1 MAAILIY
8 FVRGLVRLLVSLRY
22 RLIVKGLDK
31 LTPDQFKRQGGI
43 LFLPNHPAEIDPVI
57 LESVLWSK
65 FRPRPLVVEH
75 FYNLKGF
82 RFFLKLVKAMPLP
95 TMDVMANRW
104 RAKKVKQQ
112 FDNVVEELKAGN
124 NFLIYPSGRLKQ
136 SGLEMVGGASF
147 VHDLLQV
154 GPEINVVLV
163 RTTGLWGSQFS
174 RALTGAS
181 PDFGKVLWDCTK
193 ILLKNGIFFTPRR
206 EVTIELEFPPAD
218 FPYHAP
224 RLDFN
229 KALENWYNR
238 NGPEPVK
245 LVSFA
250 FWKEELPKVYVS
262 AAQGKSV
269 EEKTVSQQVLNEVIA
284 HIASM
289 TQRPKESI
297 ERKMHLSHD
306 LGLDSLDVAG
316 VYIFLDEHYQIK
328 DLIPG
333 DLQTVEDV
341 VQAAAGYKKEREGI
355 PKKEVKFRWPEDKG
369 RPVPGTAPGN
379 TLQEVFLNCVDRF
392 PSGIACVDELSGALT
407 YRKLKIAALILAEK
421 FHELPGNRIGVML
434 PSSTA
439 AYLTILAVLLAGK
452 VPVMINWTAG
462 VKAID
467 HGADLTEIQAVIT
480 SEKFL
485 DRLETDELGKIE
497 QMLVFLEDIKKTISL
512 RDKLHSLFY
521 SYMSAKKLMKELGHS
536 SIDPTE
542 PAVVLFTSGTENLP
556 KGVPLSHSNLLSNHR
571 SCYQSISIIEP
582 SDILYG
588 VLPPFHSFGFSI
600 TGLLPLLSGLKVC
613 FAPNPNDSHGMA
625 RNVAQWHPT
634 LFFCAPS
641 FIKALFQVSKP
652 ENLQSLK
659 LVVCG
664 AEKTPQELFDFVK
677 EHIPKAK
684 VIEGYGITEC
694 SPVVTFDRIGEAHK
708 GVGKPLPGIELTA
721 IDDSKPPQRVPTGKE
736 GEICIRG
743 PNVFAGYLGNPRDPF
758 VTLDGKQ
765 WYVSGDRGFID
776 EEGHLVLS
784 GRVKRFVKIGGEM
797 VGLGG
802 VEEELFRIAKEKN
815 WISKIQDG
823 VPLAV
828 SVREKEGEKPQ
839 IILFTTFKISV
850 DDVNNAL
857 KDTGVGRIV
866 RIAEVR
872 VIEHIPLT
880 GTGKTHYRLLDEMTG
895 KP

>member
-1 MAAILIY
+1 
-8 FVRGLVRLLVSLRY
+8 
-22 RLIVKGLDK
+22 
-31 LTPDQFKRQGGI
+31 
-43 LFLPNHPAEIDPVI
+43 
-57 LESVLWSK
+57 
-65 FRPRPLVVEH
+65 
-75 FYNLKGF
+75 
-82 RFFLKLVKAMPLP
+82 
-95 TMDVMANRW
+95 
-104 RAKKVKQQ
+104 
-112 FDNVVEELKAGN
+112 
-124 NFLIYPSGRLKQ
+124 
-136 SGLEMVGGASF
+136 
-147 VHDLLQV
+147 
-154 GPEINVVLV
+154 
-163 RTTGLWGSQFS
+163 
-174 RALTGAS
+174 
-181 PDFGKVLWDCTK
+181 
-193 ILLKNGIFFTPRR
+193 
-206 EVTIELEFPPAD
+206 
-218 FPYHAP
+218 
-224 RLDFN
+224 
-229 KALENWYNR
+229 
-238 NGPEPVK
+238 
-245 LVSFA
+245 
-250 FWKEELPKVYVS
+250 
-262 AAQGKSV
+262 
-269 EEKTVSQQVLNEVIA
+269 
-284 HIASM
+284 
-289 TQRPKESI
+289 
-297 ERKMHLSHD
+297 
-306 LGLDSLDVAG
+306 
-316 VYIFLDEHYQIK
+316 
-328 DLIPG
+328 
-333 DLQTVEDV
+333 
-341 VQAAAGYKKEREGI
+341 
-355 PKKEVKFRWPEDKG
+355 
-369 RPVPGTAPGN
+369 
-379 TLQEVFLNCVDRF
+379 
-392 PSGIACVDELSGALT
+392 
-407 YRKLKIAALILAEK
+407 
-421 FHELPGNRIGVML
+421 
-434 PSSTA
+434 
-439 AYLTILAVLLAGK
+439 
-452 VPVMINWTAG
+452 
-462 VKAID
+462 
-467 HGADLTEIQAVIT
+467 
-480 SEKFL
+480 
-485 DRLETDELGKIE
+485 
-497 QMLVFLEDIKKTISL
+497 
-512 RDKLHSLFY
+512 
-521 SYMSAKKLMKELGHS
+521 MKELGHS